1 VLIHSPIQISLS
13 HPLPSEISSSCMNSL
28 ESPVTSIREGLSS
41 TGCLHCR
48 VLCGAKAKVAIGD
61 LLCGSSLGCHPS
73 ELLGRSILLAT
84 SDQLAAA
91 LALIQLD
98 GVVERIVICPP
109 ETPTKQFPLL
119 AQKGRVDTIVSD
131 YELPDRDC
139 LAGLSRISC
148 GSAAQSTKAVQ
159 VDRRPTEWVL
169 LSSGT
174 TDVPK
179 MIVHNLI
186 SLMAPIGGPASA
198 GSKIVWG
205 TFYDIR
211 RYGGLQM
218 FLRAVMRGGSLVLSS
233 ATETTGEYLM
243 RLSEH
248 GVTHLS
254 GTPSHWRRAL
264 MSPEARRIAPS
275 YVRLSGEIAD
285 QAILNTLHSFYPNAA
300 IGHAFASTEAGVAFE
315 VNDGLAGFP
324 AAMLGNHN
332 GVEMKVCNDS
342 LRIRSSRAASRYLD
356 GENGVLVDAEG
367 FVDTGD
373 IVELRG
379 DRYYFLGR
387 RNGVIN
393 VGGLKVYPE
402 EVEAVIN
409 RHPAVR
415 MSVVRPRRNPITGS
429 LVSAEV
435 MLKEASQP
443 DGMNGRTAAAISG
456 EILEICRQSLPHY
469 KIPAIVRYVSSL
481 EVAAAGK
488 LVRRLA

>member
-1 VLIHSPIQISLS
+1 
-13 HPLPSEISSSCMNSL
+13 M
-28 ESPVTSIREGLSS
+28 TSIRDRLSS
-41 TGCLHCR
+41 SNCLRCR
-48 VLCGAKAKVAIGD
+48 VLWGTQGSVAISD
-61 LLCGSSLGCHPS
+61 LLGSSSLDCHPS

-84 SDQLAAA
+84 TDQLAAA

-98 GVVERIVICPP
+98 GIADRIVICPP
-109 ETPTKQFPLL
+109 ETLPKQFRLL
-119 AQKGRVDTIVSD
+119 VQKGRVDTVVSD
-131 YELPDRDC
+131 HELPDQEC
-139 LAGLSRISC
+139 LAGLRRITC
-148 GSAAQSTKAVQ
+148 GSVFVPVKAVQ
-159 VDRRPTEWVL
+159 VDHRPTEWVL

-179 MIVHNLI
+179 MIVHNLR
-186 SLMAPIGGPASA
+186 SLMAPIGSAMSA
-198 GSKIVWG
+198 GSKVVWG
-205 TFYDIR
+205 TFYDLR

-218 FLRAVMRGGSLVLSS
+218 FLRAVMGGGSLVLSG
-233 ATETTGEYLM
+233 AAETPGEYLT
-243 RLSEH
+243 RLRER

-264 MSPEARRIAPS
+264 MSPEAHRIAPS

-285 QAILNTLHSFYPNAA
+285 QSILDTLHSFYPNAS
-300 IGHAFASTEAGVAFE
+300 IGHAFASTEAGVGFE

-324 AAMLGNHN
+324 AAILGSHA
-332 GVEMKVCNDS
+332 GVEMKVCNGS
-342 LRIRSSRAASRYLD
+342 LRIRSNRAASQYLD
-356 GENGVLVDAEG
+356 GENGVLADAAG

-402 EVEAVIN
+402 EVEAVIT

-415 MSVVRPRRNPITGS
+415 MSLVRARRNPITGS

-435 MLKEASQP
+435 MLKATSQSNGT
-443 DGMNGRTAAAISG
+443 DGRSTAVIGS
-456 EILEICRQSLPHY
+456 EILEICRQSLAHH
-469 KIPAIVRYVSSL
+469 KIPAIVRFVSSL

-488 LVRRLA
+488 LIRRL

>member
-1 VLIHSPIQISLS
+1 L
-13 HPLPSEISSSCMNSL
+13 
-28 ESPVTSIREGLSS
+28 RF
-41 TGCLHCR
+41 R
-48 VLCGAKAKVAIGD
+48 VLWGVKAGVALGD
-61 LLCGSSLGCHPS
+61 LLSGSSLGCHPS

-91 LALIQLD
+91 LALIELD
-98 GVVERIVICPP
+98 GIAHRIVICPP
-109 ETPTKQFPLL
+109 ETPWEHFPALI
-119 AQKGRVDTIVSD
+119 QKGGIDTIVSD
-131 YELPDRDC
+131 YELREHDC
-139 LAGLSRISC
+139 LHGLSRIRC
-148 GSAAQSTKAVQ
+148 GSVVAPAKAVQ
-159 VDRRPTEWVL
+159 VGHRPTEWVL

-174 TDVPK
+174 TGIPK
-179 MIVHNLI
+179 MIVHDLV
-186 SLMAPIGGPASA
+186 SLTAPIGMVTSPGTRV
-198 GSKIVWG
+198 VWG

-218 FLRAVMRGGSLVLSS
+218 FLRAVMGGGSLVVSS
-233 ATETTGEYLM
+233 ATEPTGEYLR
-243 RLSEH
+243 RLGEH

-264 MSPEARRIAPS
+264 MSPEAHRIAPS

-285 QAILNTLHSFYPNAA
+285 QTILNTLHSFYPEAA
-300 IGHAFASTEAGVAFE
+300 VGHAFASTEAGVGFE

-324 AAMLGNHN
+324 AAILDSQT

-342 LRIRSSRAASRYLD
+342 LHIRSNRTACRYLD
-356 GENGVLVDAEG
+356 GENGVLADDEG

-373 IVELRG
+373 IVERRG

-402 EVEAVIN
+402 EVEAAIN

-415 MSVVRPRRNPITGS
+415 MSVVRPRRNSITGS

-435 MLKEASQP
+435 MLKESSQP
-443 DGMNGRTAAAISG
+443 DDRTAAIRI
-456 EILEICRQSLPHY
+456 EILEICRQSLAPY

-481 EVAAAGK
+481 GVTAPGK
-488 LVRRLA
+488 LVRYDA